1 MIVAIDVPVADVL
14 ILIFKY
20 RKNIIYD
27 NNLWFILHLYHMEN
41 KETVRSD

>member
-14 ILIFKY
+14 ILIFKL
-20 RKNIIYD
+20 KNIIYE
-27 NNLWFILHLYHMEN
+27 NNLWFILLLYHMEN